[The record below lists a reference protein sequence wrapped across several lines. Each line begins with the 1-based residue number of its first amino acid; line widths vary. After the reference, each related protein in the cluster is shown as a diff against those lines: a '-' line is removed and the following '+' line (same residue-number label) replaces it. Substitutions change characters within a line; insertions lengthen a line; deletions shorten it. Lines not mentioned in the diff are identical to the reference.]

1 MNIQDAID
9 TIESVAGFTDE
20 TTPVGEA
27 WMEVLLYVNRPTP
40 QPPADGEVGE
50 LATLF
55 AVGGHCG
62 DGVKI
67 TPEQCRRVS
76 DLLQRL
82 ASPAYL
88 VINPS
93 PEAIAAPA
101 LLQDSAPPAIPAF
114 DE

>member
-50 LATLF
+50 
-55 AVGGHCG
+55 
-62 DGVKI
+62 
-67 TPEQCRRVS
+67 Q
-76 DLLQRL
+76 
-82 ASPAYL
+82 
-88 VINPS
+88 
-93 PEAIAAPA
+93 
-101 LLQDSAPPAIPAF
+101 
-114 DE
+114 